1 MNYNPFDLHTCAT
14 CELFHD
20 PETGSDLSPGILSNA
35 SCNAEPRESSKH
47 VDKGADMKGLLP
59 LPLDM
64 YKSRSLRESTVCAV
78 YDFAIVVKVEA
89 PYRGQIMAYQSVA
102 LMNMSVATRAS
113 HST

>member
-1 MNYNPFDLHTCAT
+1 
-14 CELFHD
+14 
-20 PETGSDLSPGILSNA
+20 
-35 SCNAEPRESSKH
+35 
-47 VDKGADMKGLLP
+47 MKGLLP